1 MLIFLCGFL
10 AAALAAG
17 WACRQ
22 TYRKQELILYTL
34 AVLFPLSEIWKQ
46 LLLTWAN
53 GGAYR
58 WWYFPFQLCSM
69 PLYLLPLRQLLV
81 LRLKSC
87 PEGLTG
93 TGKPASRRNY
103 RFQRVPF
110 FSWLIAVLTDF
121 LADFGLLAGLF
132 AFADQTGMRY
142 EIPGLTLH
150 SYLWHFTM
158 IFLGLF
164 LILSGRPN
172 PEPLPLSSGR
182 EENGGEN
189 PRNHSGF
196 LPAVVLFFILA
207 GAAEILNFLLRGRG
221 HIDLFYIS
229 PWEPA
234 VQVVLRDVAA
244 RVGRGAEIIVYL
256 CLVTAGAGLLHLS
269 SPALRRAFQRA
280 SRS

>member
-10 AAALAAG
+10 GAALAAG

-22 TYRKQELILYTL
+22 TYRKQELILHIL

-46 LLLTWAN
+46 FLLTWIN
-53 GGAYR
+53 GGAYV

-81 LRLKSC
+81 LRLRLCQENQTAAKNR
-87 PEGLTG
+87 E
-93 TGKPASRRNY
+93 SRRDC
-103 RFQRVPF
+103 RLRRTPF
-110 FSWLIAVLTDF
+110 LSWLISVLTNF

-150 SYLWHFTM
+150 SYLWHFAM
-158 IFLGLF
+158 IFLGFF
-164 LILSGRPN
+164 LILSGRPD
-172 PEPLPLSSGR
+172 PEPLSLSSGR
-182 EENGGEN
+182 DESGGEN
-189 PRNHSGF
+189 HRSHSGF
-196 LPAVVLFFILA
+196 LPAAVLFFILA
-207 GAAEILNFLLRGRG
+207 AAAELLNFLLRGRG

-234 VQVVLRDVAA
+234 VQVILRDVAA